1 MPGPLP
7 FIAAAAGRA
16 LMKKLLKSGLGRK
29 DSAGLVEQ
37 AMGSKAVRDALTK
50 SAKKPKKS
58 SDIGGGMVEASAKNK
73 KGTNKAAAAA
83 LASTPSSTGGKKT
96 PTSNDRV
103 RDAIMGS
110 KAVRDALTKKPKYS
124 LPNVAVPSQITMS
137 KGGAVKKMESGGE
150 VRASRK
156 SARKSIDGCAVRGK
170 TRAVRNV

>member
-58 SDIGGGMVEASAKNK
+58 SDIGGGMGLGRKDSAGLVEQA
-73 KGTNKAAAAA
+73 
-83 LASTPSSTGGKKT
+83 
-96 PTSNDRV
+96 
-103 RDAIMGS
+103 MGS

-170 TRAVRNV
+170 TRAVKNV

>member
-37 AMGSKAVRDALTK
+37 A
-50 SAKKPKKS
+50 
-58 SDIGGGMVEASAKNK
+58 
-73 KGTNKAAAAA
+73 
-83 LASTPSSTGGKKT
+83 
-96 PTSNDRV
+96 
-103 RDAIMGS
+103 MGS

-170 TRAVRNV
+170 TRAVKNV

>member
-50 SAKKPKKS
+50 SAKKS

-156 SARKSIDGCAVRGK
+156 SARKGIDGCAVRGK
-170 TRAVRNV
+170 IRAVRNV